1 MDISVALALKI
12 AASAGVGLLLGL
24 ERERAHKEA
33 GVRTFAIAAL
43 LGTLSWVLSP
53 ALALVQFGMI
63 VLVALMVNLYAFWK
77 TQHLQVTTSLALAAT
92 NVLGMSI
99 GAGNFFLSFAGAIA
113 IAALLSW
120 KTELITLSGKLTE
133 REIRG
138 ALLLAFISFV
148 VYPLLPEQPIDPWKV
163 VNLRTIWLTV
173 ILVSA
178 LKFVNYVLLRIFG
191 ERGLRYSSLLG
202 GLVNSAAMAFF
213 LGEEVRE
220 SEETATDAPENM
232 LLAGTAMILRN
243 WALVL
248 LFSLPQGLQR
258 SLPTVIV
265 LIPMMLVAGAAAGL
279 AIWRTRPAARHK
291 EERSRLRENPPSAQ
305 NHSEQK
311 SEEQAEEHSASG
323 EDFSDEESVEEQ
335 GSQQKR
341 QLLKSPLSLG
351 SVFAFALIFLVL
363 TILSGAGRVLFGATG
378 FLVVIVVGALAS
390 AASSAVLL
398 GEELTR
404 GLIASSPAAIAMF
417 LATVAG
423 LLENVVIFWFVA
435 RKPATSWRILLLTLP
450 AIASGIVMIVLLDIF
465 QW

>member
-24 ERERAHKEA
+24 EREWAHKEA

-43 LGTLSWVLSP
+43 LGTLSWLLSP
-53 ALALVQFGMI
+53 MLALVQFGMV
-63 VLVALMVNLYAFWK
+63 VLVALLVNLYAFWK
-77 TQHLQVTTSLALAAT
+77 TEHLQITTSLALTAT
-92 NVLGMSI
+92 NILGMSI

-148 VYPLLPEQPIDPWKV
+148 VYPLLPDQPIDPWKI
-163 VNLRTIWLTV
+163 VNLRTVWLTV

-178 LKFVNYVLLRIFG
+178 LKFVNYVLLRVFG

-213 LGEEVRE
+213 LGEEERE
-220 SEETATDAPENM
+220 NKGTAAEAPENM
-232 LLAGTAMILRN
+232 LLAGAAMILRN

-248 LFSLPQGLQR
+248 LFSLPQGFQR

-265 LIPMMLVAGAAAGL
+265 LVPMMLVAGTAAGL
-279 AIWRTRPAARHK
+279 AIWRTHSVARR
-291 EERSRLRENPPSAQ
+291 EEKRSRQQESPSSEQRFA
-305 NHSEQK
+305 EQK
-311 SEEQAEEHSASG
+311 SQSQAEEHAAGG
-323 EDFSDEESVEEQ
+323 ENSSDKEIEEQ
-335 GSQQKR
+335 DGQKKR
-341 QLLKSPLSLG
+341 QALKSPLGLG
-351 SVFAFALIFLVL
+351 SVLAFTLIFLVL
-363 TILSGAGRVLFGATG
+363 TVLSGAGRVLFGAPG

-398 GEELTR
+398 GEELAR
-404 GLIASSPAAIAMF
+404 SMVASGPAAIAMF

-423 LLENVVIFWFVA
+423 LLENVVIFWFVT
-435 RKPATSWRILLLTLP
+435 RKPASGWRILLLTLP
-450 AIASGIVMIVLLDIF
+450 VIASGIVMVVLLGIL

>member
-1 MDISVALALKI
+1 MDISVALALKV
-12 AASAGVGLLLGL
+12 AASTAVGLLLGL
-24 ERERAHKEA
+24 EREWAHKEA

-43 LGTLSWVLSP
+43 LGTLSWLLSP
-53 ALALVQFGMI
+53 ALALVQFVMV
-63 VLVALMVNLYAFWK
+63 VLVAVMINLYAFWK
-77 TQHLQVTTSLALAAT
+77 TRHLQITTSLALAAT
-92 NVLGMSI
+92 NILGMAI
-99 GAGNFFLSFAGAIA
+99 GGGNFFLSFAGAIA
-113 IAALLSW
+113 IAALLAW

-133 REIRG
+133 QEIRG

-148 VYPLLPEQPIDPWKV
+148 VYPLLPDRPVDPWKI
-163 VNLRTIWLTV
+163 VNLRMVWLTV

-220 SEETATDAPENM
+220 NEHTETDAPENM

-248 LFSLPQGLQR
+248 LFSLPQGVQR

-265 LIPMMLVAGAAAGL
+265 LAPMMLVAGAAAGL
-279 AIWRTRPAARHK
+279 AIWRTHPVAHREGEPARQARASSEPDNANQAVAARTEEDTSDEANVDK
-291 EERSRLRENPPSAQ
+291 ENVEARGEQKRKHRLR
-305 NHSEQK
+305 
-311 SEEQAEEHSASG
+311 
-323 EDFSDEESVEEQ
+323 
-335 GSQQKR
+335 
-341 QLLKSPLSLG
+341 SPLSLG
-351 SVFAFALIFLVL
+351 SVFAFAVIFLVL
-363 TILSGAGRVLFGATG
+363 TILSGAGRVLFGVTG

-398 GEELTR
+398 GEELGR
-404 GLIASSPAAIAMF
+404 GLVAGSPAAIAMF

-435 RKPATSWRILLLTLP
+435 RKPATGWRILLLTLP
-450 AIASGIVMIVLLDIF
+450 VIASGIVMLVLLSIF

>member
-24 ERERAHKEA
+24 EREWAHKEA

-43 LGTLSWVLSP
+43 LGTLSWLLSP
-53 ALALVQFGMI
+53 MLALVQFGMV
-63 VLVALMVNLYAFWK
+63 VLVALLVNLYAFWK
-77 TQHLQVTTSLALAAT
+77 TEHLQITTSLALTAT
-92 NVLGMSI
+92 NILGMSI

-133 REIRG
+133 QEIRG

-148 VYPLLPEQPIDPWKV
+148 VYPLLPDQPVDPWKII
-163 VNLRTIWLTV
+163 NLRTVWLTV

-178 LKFVNYVLLRIFG
+178 LKFVNYVLLRVFG

-213 LGEEVRE
+213 LGEEGLE
-220 SEETATDAPENM
+220 NKEAAADAPENM
-232 LLAGTAMILRN
+232 LLAGAAMILRN

-248 LFSLPQGLQR
+248 LFSLPQGFQR

-265 LIPMMLVAGAAAGL
+265 LVPMMLVAGAAAGL
-279 AIWRTRPAARHK
+279 AIWHTHPAARRG
-291 EERSRLRENPPSAQ
+291 EERSRQQESPL
-305 NHSEQK
+305 SEQK
-311 SEEQAEEHSASG
+311 LAEQEPQAEEHAASG
-323 EDFSDEESVEEQ
+323 EDSSVGASVEEQ
-335 GSQQKR
+335 ASQQKKR
-341 QLLKSPLSLG
+341 QVLKSPLSLG
-351 SVFAFALIFLVL
+351 SVFAFAAIFLIL

-398 GEELTR
+398 GEELAR
-404 GLIASSPAAIAMF
+404 GMVASSPAAIAMF

-423 LLENVVIFWFVA
+423 LLENVVIFWFVT
-435 RKPATSWRILLLTLP
+435 RQPASRWRVLLLTVP
-450 AIASGIVMIVLLDIF
+450 VIASGIVMVVLLAVF